1 MFPSWSGNSKRNGKY
16 PVQTCCKNRGQ
27 CSLDYAVETYKDIS
41 ADGNNPGTVLGGI
54 RGMSEDERDELREY
68 LAEFHNRSS
77 DLKDSPI
84 RIPDSPEGMS
94 SYQGEL
100 GLVWMT
106 PFVRRPKSG

>member
-1 MFPSWSGNSKRNGKY
+1 M
-16 PVQTCCKNRGQ
+16 
-27 CSLDYAVETYKDIS
+27 ETYNDIS
-41 ADGNNPGTVLGGI
+41 AENGDGGYAGGI
-54 RGMSEDERDELREY
+54 RGMSEDERDQLVEY

-84 RIPDSPEGMS
+84 RIPQVPAVAGD
-94 SYQGEL
+94 QGEL

>member
-1 MFPSWSGNSKRNGKY
+1 MYN
-16 PVQTCCKNRGQ
+16 
-27 CSLDYAVETYKDIS
+27 EIS
-41 ADGNNPGTVLGGI
+41 ADGNNAGTVLGGI
-54 RGMSEDERDELREY
+54 RGMSDAVGAERDQLVEY

-84 RIPDSPEGMS
+84 RIPQDAFRAD
-94 SYQGEL
+94 QGEL

>member
-1 MFPSWSGNSKRNGKY
+1 M
-16 PVQTCCKNRGQ
+16 
-27 CSLDYAVETYKDIS
+27 ETYNDIS
-41 ADGNNPGTVLGGI
+41 AENGDGGDAGGI
-54 RGMSEDERDELREY
+54 RGMSEDERDQLVEY

-84 RIPDSPEGMS
+84 RIPQVPAVAGD
-94 SYQGEL
+94 QGEL

>member
-27 CSLDYAVETYKDIS
+27 CSLDYAVETYKDI
-41 ADGNNPGTVLGGI
+41 AAENGDGTVLGGI
-54 RGMSEDERDELREY
+54 RGMSEDERD
-68 LAEFHNRSS
+68 
-77 DLKDSPI
+77 
-84 RIPDSPEGMS
+84 EGMS

-106 PFVRRPKSG
+106 PFVRRPKYG

>member
-1 MFPSWSGNSKRNGKY
+1 M
-16 PVQTCCKNRGQ
+16 
-27 CSLDYAVETYKDIS
+27 ETYNDIS
-41 ADGNNPGTVLGGI
+41 AENGDGGYAGGI
-54 RGMSEDERDELREY
+54 RGMSDAVGAERDQLVEY

-84 RIPDSPEGMS
+84 RIPQVPAVAGD
-94 SYQGEL
+94 QGEL

>member
-27 CSLDYAVETYKDIS
+27 CSLDYAVDQYKEIS
-41 ADGNNPGTVLGGI
+41 VDNQAGTTLGGI
-54 RGMSEDERDELREY
+54 RGMSEDERDELVEY

>member
-41 ADGNNPGTVLGGI
+41 AENGDGAVLGGI
-54 RGMSEDERDELREY
+54 RGMSEDERDQLVEY

-77 DLKDSPI
+77 DLEDSPV
-84 RIPDSPEGMS
+84 RIPGEGD
-94 SYQGEL
+94 QGEL

-106 PFVRRPKSG
+106 PFVRRPKYG

>member
-1 MFPSWSGNSKRNGKY
+1 MVGELEEEREVSG
-16 PVQTCCKNRGQ
+16 QTCCKNRGQ
-27 CSLDYAVETYKDIS
+27 CSLDYAVETYKDI
-41 ADGNNPGTVLGGI
+41 AAENGDGTVLGGI
-54 RGMSEDERDELREY
+54 RGMSEDERDELVEY

-77 DLKDSPI
+77 DLKNSPI

-106 PFVRRPKSG
+106 PFVRRPKYG

>member
-1 MFPSWSGNSKRNGKY
+1 MDMYNEIR
-16 PVQTCCKNRGQ
+16 
-27 CSLDYAVETYKDIS
+27 
-41 ADGNNPGTVLGGI
+41 ADGNDGGTVLGGI
-54 RGMSEDERDELREY
+54 RGMSDAVGAERDQLVEY

>member
-1 MFPSWSGNSKRNGKY
+1 MEKY
-16 PVQTCCKNRGQ
+16 NEIR
-27 CSLDYAVETYKDIS
+27 
-41 ADGNNPGTVLGGI
+41 ADGNQGGTVLGGI

-84 RIPDSPEGMS
+84 RIPQDAFRAD
-94 SYQGEL
+94 QGEL

>member
-1 MFPSWSGNSKRNGKY
+1 M
-16 PVQTCCKNRGQ
+16 
-27 CSLDYAVETYKDIS
+27 ETYNDIS
-41 ADGNNPGTVLGGI
+41 AENGDGGYAGGI
-54 RGMSEDERDELREY
+54 RGMSEDERDQLVEY